1 MTNLKVSIGAFIALI
16 IATLGMLSGS
26 LERFGIPVGD
36 YFEDLRDKFS
46 GIFEGEFQEGSLKI
60 DLTGDIDSFKISPTG
75 TINITIESKYS
86 NLSINDIVFNVTNS
100 SLRIVNFQ
108 GSLLYSN
115 NTILLDGKFGS
126 LKVGSI
132 SSTGVDKSL
141 KVVSS
146 IENVSIEDLR
156 ISSLSLKDVS
166 GDLEAGNMSIK
177 VSNENIRI
185 GSLDGKVKISN
196 KDEIIGT
203 CSEIRVGNR
212 LIK

>member
-132 SSTGVDKSL
+132 SSTGIDKSL

-177 VSNENIRI
+177 VSIENIRI